1 MQNIRID
8 DLRNEKIEDNK
19 HKLLEIKLI
28 LDNPN
33 IRMEQI
39 YFWLVDFIRDSLKMN
54 INKLSDDFTSSVGS
68 VFFGEMG
75 QRLANVL
82 NNARS
87 LAELINTL
95 TRTIISILN
104 EYKQLYSIY
113 VLYENLLS
121 KKSDEALASYLA
133 LKDRWLSNVDST
145 RGAGSLRNLQ
155 ASRFPSIVDLFF
167 LADLKSE
174 LEKFKNKK
182 LIGEELF
189 NSLFNNQENTV
200 PRDLN
205 ELLNNGIINRRI
217 YNLLNS
223 RLIEF
228 YSWLENNKKVLYDRL
243 NLLKS
248 YLKHELSS
256 LLYYVE
262 FAKPYFKFA
271 RKLLQNPDQPVD
283 VVNAFET
290 AIINISLIANQNEI
304 KVKSYDEKEG
314 KEVEKS
320 YIPLYEIDMK
330 ARAIPTIVGT
340 GRFDTYTRMYS
351 FLGRIDITLRAY
363 LVEKEEYDSIIIN
376 QESEDLTYITGLTDD
391 YIKSMSDLILETFL
405 YDIIKN
411 DENLLKI
418 VANKSNAKPE
428 EIKND
433 PYKIRWTKEL
443 VEELEKDERIKRALS
458 SITWIKKYLESEK
471 KEESK
476 NIKGE
481 DNKEKKE
488 EKKGSSISLIFP
500 ILGNIIIWLLKF
512 ISTFGKDISNIEKN
526 VKKKVIEEEAK
537 PIIEDTKE
545 KTIDTAWKI
554 YMIFKKTFNM
564 LNY

>member
-1 MQNIRID
+1 MQNIKID

-19 HKLLEIKLI
+19 HKILEIKLI

-39 YFWLVDFIRDSLKMN
+39 YFWLVDFIRDSLKMD
-54 INKLSDDFTSSVGS
+54 INKLSDDFTSSVAS
-68 VFFGEMG
+68 AFFGEMG
-75 QRLANVL
+75 QRLSNVL

-87 LAELINTL
+87 LAELINAL

-121 KKSDEALASYLA
+121 KKPEEAIASYLS
-133 LKDRWLSNVDST
+133 LKDRWLSNVDSS
-145 RGAGSLRNLQ
+145 RGAGALRNLQ

-174 LEKFKNKK
+174 LEKLKNKK
-182 LIGEELF
+182 LIGEELY
-189 NSLFNNQENTV
+189 NELFNNEKNTV

-228 YSWLENNKKVLYDRL
+228 YSWLENNKKILYDRII
-243 NLLKS
+243 LLKS

-271 RKLLQNPDQPVD
+271 RKLLQSPDQPVD

-290 AIINISLIANQNEI
+290 AIINITLMANQKEI
-304 KVKSYDEKEG
+304 KVKDYDEKEG
-314 KEVEKS
+314 KEIEKS

-330 ARAIPTIVGT
+330 ARAIPTVVGRT
-340 GRFDTYTRMYS
+340 DSYTRMYS
-351 FLGRIDITLRAY
+351 FLGRIDIVLRAY

-376 QESEDLTYITGLTDD
+376 QESEDLAYITGLTDD

-418 VANKSNAKPE
+418 VAEKSNAKPE

-433 PYKIRWTKEL
+433 PYKIKWTKEL

-458 SITWIKKYLESEK
+458 SITWIKKYLDSEK
-471 KEESK
+471 KEKKEDK
-476 NIKGE
+476 KG
-481 DNKEKKE
+481 EKKE
-488 EKKGSSISLIFP
+488 EKKESSISLIFP
-500 ILGNIIIWLLKF
+500 ILGNIIMWLLKI
-512 ISTFGKDISNIEKN
+512 ISTFGKDIVSIEKN
-526 VKKKVIEEEAK
+526 IKKKTIEEERK
-537 PIIEDTKE
+537 SIIEETKE

-554 YMIFKKTFNM
+554 YMTFKKTFGM

>member
-1 MQNIRID
+1 MQNIKID
-8 DLRNEKIEDNK
+8 DLRNEKVEDNK
-19 HKLLEIKLI
+19 HKILEIKLI

-39 YFWLVDFIRDSLKMN
+39 YFWLVDFIRDGLKMD

-68 VFFGEMG
+68 SFFGEMG

-104 EYKQLYSIY
+104 EYKNLYSVY

-121 KKSDEALASYLA
+121 KNPEEALVSYLS
-133 LKDRWLSNVDST
+133 LKERWLSNVDYK
-145 RGAGSLRNLQ
+145 RGAGALINLQ

-174 LEKFKNKK
+174 LERFKNKK
-182 LIGEELF
+182 LIGEELY
-189 NSLFNNQENTV
+189 NKLFNNPENTV

-205 ELLNNGIINRRI
+205 ELFNNGIINRRI
-217 YNLLNS
+217 YNLLSS
-223 RLIEF
+223 RLMEF
-228 YSWLENNKKVLYDRL
+228 YSWLENNKKILYDRIV
-243 NLLKS
+243 LLKS

-290 AIINISLIANQNEI
+290 AIINISLIANQKEV
-304 KVKSYDEKEG
+304 KVKEYDEKEG
-314 KEVEKS
+314 KEIEKT

-330 ARAIPTIVGT
+330 TRAIPTVVG
-340 GRFDTYTRMYS
+340 RVDTHTRMYS
-351 FLGRIDITLRAY
+351 FLGRIDIVLRAY

-391 YIKSMSDLILETFL
+391 YIKSMSNLILEVFL
-405 YDIIKN
+405 YDIIKS
-411 DENLLKI
+411 DEKLLKI
-418 VANKSNAKPE
+418 VAEKSDAKPE
-428 EIKND
+428 EIRND
-433 PYKIRWTKEL
+433 PYKIRWTREL
-443 VEELEKDERIKRALS
+443 IEELEKDERIKRALS
-458 SITWIKKYLESEK
+458 SITWIKKYLDSEK
-471 KEESK
+471 KEK
-476 NIKGE
+476 KE
-481 DNKEKKE
+481 DKKEEKKE
-488 EKKGSSISLIFP
+488 EKKESSISLIFP
-500 ILGNIIIWLLKF
+500 TLGNIIMWLLKV
-512 ISTFGKDISNIEKN
+512 ISTFGKDIESIEKN
-526 VKKKVIEEEAK
+526 IKRKSIEEERK
-537 PIIEDTKE
+537 LIIEETKE

-554 YMIFKKTFNM
+554 YMTFKKTFNM

>member
-1 MQNIRID
+1 MQNIKID

-19 HKLLEIKLI
+19 HKILEIKLI

-33 IRMEQI
+33 IKMEQI
-39 YFWLVDFIRDSLKMN
+39 YFWLVDFIRDSLKMD
-54 INKLSDDFTSSVGS
+54 INKLSDDFTSSVAS
-68 VFFGEMG
+68 SFFGEMG
-75 QRLANVL
+75 QRLTNVL

-121 KKSDEALASYLA
+121 KNSEEAIASYTE
-133 LKDRWLSNVDST
+133 LKDRWLSYVDSN
-145 RGAGSLRNLQ
+145 RGAGALRNLQ
-155 ASRFPSIVDLFF
+155 TSRFPSIVDLFF

-174 LEKFKNKK
+174 LEKLKNKK
-182 LIGEELF
+182 LIGEELY
-189 NSLFNNQENTV
+189 NALFNNQENTV

-205 ELLNNGIINRRI
+205 ELFNNGIINRRI

-223 RLIEF
+223 RLIDF
-228 YSWLENNKKVLYDRL
+228 YSWLENNKKVLYDRII
-243 NLLKS
+243 LLKS

-290 AIINISLIANQNEI
+290 AIINITLMANQKEI
-304 KVKSYDEKEG
+304 KVKEYNEKEG
-314 KEVEKS
+314 KEIEKS

-330 ARAIPTIVGT
+330 ARAIPTVVGRT
-340 GRFDTYTRMYS
+340 DTYTRMYS
-351 FLGRIDITLRAY
+351 FLGRIDIVLRAY

-376 QESEDLTYITGLTDD
+376 QESEDLAYITGLTDD

-418 VANKSNAKPE
+418 VAEKSNVKPE

-433 PYKIRWTKEL
+433 PYKIRWTREL

-458 SITWIKKYLESEK
+458 SITWIKKYLDSEK
-471 KEESK
+471 KEK
-476 NIKGE
+476 KE
-481 DNKEKKE
+481 DKKEEKKE
-488 EKKGSSISLIFP
+488 EKKESSISLIFP
-500 ILGNIIIWLLKF
+500 TLGNIIIWLLKV
-512 ISTFGKDISNIEKN
+512 ISTFGKDLSNIEKN
-526 VKKKVIEEEAK
+526 IKKKVVEEEK
-537 PIIEDTKE
+537 KSIVEETKE

-554 YMIFKKTFNM
+554 YMTFKKTFNM